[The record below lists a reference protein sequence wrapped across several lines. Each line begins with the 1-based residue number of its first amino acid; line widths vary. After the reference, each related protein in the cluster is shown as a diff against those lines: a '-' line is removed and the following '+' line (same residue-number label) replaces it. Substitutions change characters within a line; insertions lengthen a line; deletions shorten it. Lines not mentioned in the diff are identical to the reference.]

1 MADSNEA
8 MRKNMQEKA
17 SNELQHIEGHH
28 FLFIGVF
35 VIAPAEGDFAVHK
48 ADQPMIGDCDAM
60 RVAAQIIK
68 DLMRAAEGRFGIDDP
83 FRFAAALKK
92 VLELFRSVE
101 FLKRSVKRQFPS
113 GESFS
118 EVVEEKAA
126 EKTGEDGYR
135 QEEAFPRRNP
145 SLTVGRKAAAWNHAM
160 EVRVKEQILPPGVKH
175 SEKSDVGAQMFGIGS
190 NAPEGFRGG
199 GREDVVNDLLI
210 LSGNGSN
217 AVGQSENHMEIRNG

>member
-8 MRKNMQEKA
+8 MGQDVQQKA
-17 SNELQHIEGHH
+17 PNELLRIEGHH
-28 FLFIGVF
+28 FLFVGVF

-48 ADQPMIGDCDAM
+48 ADQPMIGDCDTM
-60 RVAAQIIK
+60 RVAAQIIE
-68 DLMRAAEGRFGIDDP
+68 DLIRASEGRFGIDNP

-92 VLELFRSVE
+92 VLKLFRSVE

-126 EKTGEDGYR
+126 EKTGEDAYR

-145 SLTVGRKAAAWNHAM
+145 SLTVGGKAAAWNYAM

-175 SEKSDVGAQMFGIGS
+175 NEKSDVGAKMFGIGS
-190 NAPEGFRGG
+190 NAPESFRGG
-199 GREDVVNDLLI
+199 AKKEVVNNLLI
-210 LSGNGSN
+210 LTGNGSN
-217 AVGQSENHMEIRNG
+217 AVGQGENHMEI